1 MCQKLPFK
9 ILYSSDSVVAQKK
22 FIFIFVRIIIS
33 LEKNPRKPVS
43 KLREE
48 IGDFKLLKH
57 IKLLVTYSTLSVGK
71 IFRKLPQNILIV
83 IRQ

>member
-1 MCQKLPFK
+1 MRRKPPFK
-9 ILYSSDSVVAQKK
+9 ILCSSDSVVAQKK

-43 KLREE
+43 ILREE

-57 IKLLVTYSTLSVGK
+57 IKLLVTDSK
-71 IFRKLPQNILIV
+71 ILVPKGDIYFQ
-83 IRQ
+83 